1 MQYQE
6 LSLDQIRY
14 AIQFIH
20 RNAKAA
26 MDADAADLAQ
36 CLMDTAESL
45 FAEMVRRIRIAD
57 PHTTEAD
64 IRYFEGV

>member
-14 AIQFIH
+14 AIQFIR

-26 MDADAADLAQ
+26 MEADAADLAH
-36 CLMDTAESL
+36 CLTDKAESL
-45 FAEMVRRIRIAD
+45 LAEMVRRIRISD